1 MKMRDITLTLSPE
14 LPVWPG
20 DPQVRLERM
29 RKIEEGANSN
39 VSEIQMRVHSGTHV
53 DAPVHF
59 LNESSEGVDKLPLST
74 LVGFCCVVEIP
85 ATVDMITR
93 EVLESVYIPQ
103 GNKRI
108 LFKTRNSTFW
118 QQGLTEFQ
126 EKFVGISAD
135 AAQFLVDQGFIL
147 VGLDYLSIAPY
158 KNSRPTHEIFLKN
171 GVVVLEGI
179 NLTAIE
185 EGYYTLFCLPI
196 KLAGSDGAPARV
208 ILIDEE

>member
-1 MKMRDITLTLSPE
+1 MNLIDISLTLTPE

-20 DPQVRLERM
+20 DPQVRLERV

-39 VSEIQMRVHSGTHV
+39 VSEIQMRVHTGTHV

-59 LNESSEGVDKLPLST
+59 LNDSKTGVDQLPLDI

-85 ATVDMITR
+85 QEVDVITR

-103 GNKRI
+103 GNPRI

-118 QQGLTEFQ
+118 KMGLKDFQ
-126 EKFVGISAD
+126 EKFVGIDAS
-135 AAQFLVDQGFIL
+135 AAQYLVDKGYKL

-158 KNSRPTHEIFLKN
+158 KNSRPTHEVFLKN
-171 GVVVLEGI
+171 DVVVLEGI
-179 NLTAIE
+179 NLSE
-185 EGYYTLFCLPI
+185 VGEGYYTLFCLPLKI
-196 KLAGSDGAPARV
+196 GGSDGAPARAM
-208 ILIDEE
+208 LIDEV